1 MSDFF
6 RRSGTTPFSILFVQS
21 ISRGLAK
28 AVLQFLS
35 LLIQQIVRRKVGIYV
50 CIYIFVAY
58 FKITSKD
65 LSPIGGIDESKS
77 PLGRFFGVL

>member
-1 MSDFF
+1 MHYFAEN
-6 RRSGTTPFSILFVQS
+6 RA
-21 ISRGLAK
+21 ISAIIHT
-28 AVLQFLS
+28 VII
-35 LLIQQIVRRKVGIYV
+35 LIQQIVRRKAGIYV

-77 PLGRFFGVL
+77 PLGGFFGVL